1 MKPKNSKSVIV
12 KDAVTII
19 ACNVF
24 TGLLISSVNV
34 TESGLTQGITDE
46 LMMRFIVTYGLIF
59 LLRYFLRCSEKELR
73 NEVINEGHIS
83 HYEKSLNSCQ
93 KQVNI
98 DYIMGGVIYPILFIC
113 ISKEQYMVYNI
124 KRYNKKWYVDEHK
137 IETAYNTDDIK
148 YIKAESDD
156 LLIIKKYNTDA
167 IVIGISTSGRVSY
180 HKKINGLKLNK
191 KTKYVKVPIN
201 IILKISDEINISNV
215 KVYVKGCEN

>member
-1 MKPKNSKSVIV
+1 
-12 KDAVTII
+12 
-19 ACNVF
+19 
-24 TGLLISSVNV
+24 
-34 TESGLTQGITDE
+34 
-46 LMMRFIVTYGLIF
+46 
-59 LLRYFLRCSEKELR
+59 
-73 NEVINEGHIS
+73 
-83 HYEKSLNSCQ
+83 
-93 KQVNI
+93 
-98 DYIMGGVIYPILFIC
+98 
-113 ISKEQYMVYNI
+113 MVYNI